1 MKRGARLALGLGL
14 YLVALAAFAPAQLLD
29 ARLGEASAGHLRLAA
44 ARGTLWS
51 GQARAELRD
60 ANGATAWAAPVAWR
74 LRPAGLLAARLDY
87 ALSTGPGA
95 SLSAMSFSR
104 SQVQLQGV
112 DIRVPAATLAAAVPA
127 LSPWGLGGEV
137 RVTATQLGFGPT
149 QASGAA
155 SLHWSSAS
163 SRLSPV
169 SPLGDYALDVEG
181 LGQHW
186 QARLQTLAGP
196 LQLSGEGGWQP
207 GARARFEA
215 IATAPPAVRAELAPF
230 LRLVAVERGD
240 GQFSW
245 RLP

>member
-1 MKRGARLALGLGL
+1 MKRGARLGLGLGL
-14 YLVALAAFAPAQLLD
+14 YVLALAAFAPAQWLD

-60 ANGATAWAAPVAWR
+60 ASGTTAWAAPVAWR
-74 LRPAGLLAARLDY
+74 LRPAGLLGGRLDY
-87 ALSTGPGA
+87 AVSTGPGTWLSA
-95 SLSAMSFSR
+95 ISLSR
-104 SQVQLQGV
+104 SHVQLQDL

-127 LSPWGLGGEV
+127 LSAWGLGGDV
-137 RVTATQLGFGPT
+137 RVSATQLGFGPA
-149 QASGAA
+149 QASGGA
-155 SLHWSSAS
+155 SLRWSSAS

-181 LGQHW
+181 QGRHW
-186 QARLQTLAGP
+186 QAHLHTLAGP
-196 LQLSGEGGWQP
+196 LELSGDGEWQP
-207 GARARFEA
+207 GSRPRFEA
-215 IATAPPAVRAELAPF
+215 IATAPASVRGELAPF

-240 GQFSW
+240 GRFSW